1 MLAAK
6 IVLGVAVLN
15 LIFLASE
22 IAINVLGALLGWT

>member
-1 MLAAK
+1 MLAVK